1 MKFNPNKTPFKVI
14 KEEAYG
20 GPYFRDIYSGANGK
34 QYRKSQ
40 KELDKLEDID
50 QNYHRSNYHDAG
62 VNNYAVKCG
71 TSLRFWENKDWV

>member
-34 QYRKSQ
+34 
-40 KELDKLEDID
+40 
-50 QNYHRSNYHDAG
+50 
-62 VNNYAVKCG
+62 
-71 TSLRFWENKDWV
+71 